1 MISMTGQQGASEIAS
16 SNEDNDM
23 LSGKIPK
30 HERVKS
36 NSREISVRAVM
47 YYKETGATNAI

>member
-1 MISMTGQQGASEIAS
+1 MTGQQGASEIAS